1 MIIITIGGFGE
12 SIQYYYIWNKGKITL
27 VTSTVS
33 VKRDLNGKGKYA
45 TSTEN
50 RRLVWEYIIWPLIL
64 ELNRSYFTPKEY
76 HKMRDKVSIEKSIS
90 ISKMTGGTASLLVK
104 EILTQ
109 DKKYHSIHHKLIPY
123 MRKMVNNLH
132 TYPWCS
138 NSNCFINLQF
148 RNARYKK

>member
-50 RRLVWEYIIWPLIL
+50 RRLVGIYYLALDI
-64 ELNRSYFTPKEY
+64 RT
-76 HKMRDKVSIEKSIS
+76 
-90 ISKMTGGTASLLVK
+90 
-104 EILTQ
+104 
-109 DKKYHSIHHKLIPY
+109 
-123 MRKMVNNLH
+123 
-132 TYPWCS
+132 
-138 NSNCFINLQF
+138 
-148 RNARYKK
+148 

>member
-1 MIIITIGGFGE
+1 MFTIGGFGE

-76 HKMRDKVSIEKSIS
+76 HKMRDKVSIEKSIP
-90 ISKMTGGTASLLVK
+90 ISKMTGGMISLVVK
-104 EILTQ
+104 EILMQ
-109 DKKYHSIHHKLIPY
+109 DKKYYSIHYKLIPY
-123 MRKMVNNLH
+123 MRKRANNLH
-132 TYPWCS
+132 THPWC
-138 NSNCFINLQF
+138 NN
-148 RNARYKK
+148 

>member
-76 HKMRDKVSIEKSIS
+76 HKMRDKVSIEKSIP
-90 ISKMTGGTASLLVK
+90 ISKMTGGMISLLVK
-104 EILTQ
+104 EILMQ
-109 DKKYHSIHHKLIPY
+109 DKKYYSIHYKLIPY
-123 MRKMVNNLH
+123 ML
-132 TYPWCS
+132 
-138 NSNCFINLQF
+138 I
-148 RNARYKK
+148 